1 MQILL
6 PHELCMHFCGWP
18 VSFSDCRCP
27 RSSKIEP
34 FLPSTHTHTLSLIN
48 AGWGLKWYFSS
59 NDLQQPELLLFPL
72 TEWSDSRS
80 GCFLITHFNTGY
92 SSCHFVSLAEKS
104 LSNAL
109 NVDSS
114 QLEMSRDCVFNL
126 ASEHCVRVFG
136 TVCSSLHQSHSQE
149 VHLREGR
156 RQDWRGI
163 RKQCFTG
170 TRRALYVTHTPWRMV
185 NVAERSNVCVI
196 LFPQMQCKLYVFE
209 KTAQSW
215 IERGRG
221 LLRLNDMASTDD
233 GTLQSRLGKY
243 VWCQIWILTHPWE

>member
-1 MQILL
+1 
-6 PHELCMHFCGWP
+6 MHFCGWT

-34 FLPSTHTHTLSLIN
+34 FLSSTHTHWLVQ
-48 AGWGLKWYFSS
+48 AEG
-59 NDLQQPELLLFPL
+59 
-72 TEWSDSRS
+72 WSDISSRMICS
-80 GCFLITHFNTGY
+80 SRKCSCFHWQSEVTAGLGAFWSHFNTGY
-92 SSCHFVSLAEKS
+92 SSCHFVSLAEKN

-114 QLEMSRDCVFNL
+114 QREMSRDCVFNL

-170 TRRALYVTHTPWRMV
+170 KRRALYVKHTPWRNV
-185 NVAERSNVCVI
+185 NVAERSKVCVT

-233 GTLQSRLGKY
+233 GTLQSRLGEY
-243 VWCQIWILTHPWE
+243 MWCQIWILTHPSE